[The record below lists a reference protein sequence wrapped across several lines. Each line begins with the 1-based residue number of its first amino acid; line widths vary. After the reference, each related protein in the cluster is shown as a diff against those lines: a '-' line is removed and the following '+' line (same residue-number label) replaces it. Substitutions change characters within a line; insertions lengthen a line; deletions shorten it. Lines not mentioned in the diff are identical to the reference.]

1 MLRVTIL
8 GCGSS
13 GGVPRIGPDWGACD
27 PTNPKNR
34 RRRCSCLV
42 ERLGPGGVTAVL
54 VDTSPDLR
62 EQMLSAGV
70 GALDGVVYTHD
81 HADHTHGVD
90 DLRAFSLRM
99 RRRVPVYMDP
109 TVWETMHTRF
119 GYCFRTPP
127 GSSYPPI
134 LDARP
139 FTPDEA
145 FHIDGAGGPIVIRP
159 ISVGHGDITA
169 LALRFDDILYMPDV
183 NDISADA
190 TEQMRSL
197 DTLIIDALRYTPH
210 PSHFTVSDALDWID
224 RLAPK
229 RAILTNLH
237 VDLDYDVLT
246 REAEG
251 KAEIAYDGLVLE
263 QV

>member
-197 DTLIIDALRYTPH
+197 DTLIIDALRYTTH

-251 KAEIAYDGLVLE
+251 KAEIAYDGLVHE